1 MLNPI
6 QNFLLAV
13 IEIFLFFW
21 FFSSVSG
28 CKELSEKYKTENP
41 LPNTF
46 FMIQSGAFMNQ
57 TSIKGLNIGV
67 SGEGLFLSVPPP
79 INIAYPSLLIPW
91 DEISY
96 GQAIDNNSR
105 AGYFIFELGKPKIA
119 SLQLSSNTIKKIH
132 EGYGIPIFFER
143 LGEPN

>member
-1 MLNPI
+1 
-6 QNFLLAV
+6 
-13 IEIFLFFW
+13 
-21 FFSSVSG
+21 
-28 CKELSEKYKTENP
+28 
-41 LPNTF
+41 
-46 FMIQSGAFMNQ
+46 MNQ
-57 TSIKGLNIGV
+57 TSIRGLNIGV